1 MKNPLPVFLVAAAT
15 LLATATPS
23 YAEPT
28 PWPSPTTT
36 HADPAIFG
44 VSVSPNPVVLRPGE
58 SRTVTV
64 TVNGR
69 DLREVRI
76 SIGSGSYAPLSGS
89 WSASTTVGWDDP
101 EGTWPVHVSATG
113 ADGRQYTADSS
124 FTVRHEGYHNPRP
137 AGPRATRIADFDA
150 SPEPVRTGR
159 KLTLTGEL
167 QVAQCY
173 GDWYYVWDGSGRTRG
188 GEDNC
193 RDDRGYWNDWHWL
206 GAQEVGVYFLP
217 KGSHRWQYVDTIET
231 DDDGSFTTQ
240 VRAYRSGTWGVRFAA
255 TGRLGSSEA
264 YDYVRVKR

>member
-1 MKNPLPVFLVAAAT
+1 MKNPMLAALVAAAA
-15 LLATATPS
+15 LLSTATPA

-28 PWPSPTTT
+28 PWPAPT
-36 HADPAIFG
+36 HAEPAILG

-76 SIGSGSYAPLSGS
+76 SIGSGRYAPLSGG

-124 FTVRHEGYHNPRP
+124 FTVRHEGYRNP
-137 AGPRATRIADFDA
+137 GPRATRIAGFDA
-150 SPEPVRTGR
+150 SPEPVRKGR

-173 GDWYYVWDGSGRTRG
+173 GDSDHVWDGSGRTRG
-188 GEDNC
+188 DDDYC
-193 RDDRGYWNDWHWL
+193 RDDSWNDWQRL
-206 GAQEVGVYFLP
+206 GGREIGVYFLP

-231 DDDGSFTTQ
+231 DDDGSFATQ
-240 VRAYRSGTWGVRFAA
+240 VRAYRSGTWGVRSGA
-255 TGRLGSSEA
+255 TGGLGSSEA